1 MAKAFAS
8 PFKKRKELKI
18 YPLYC
23 RLTKCVVGKNDKLV
37 KNRSDGIVKIRYIR
51 RGGFLRERPYIWYAE
66 RTKNRSNAVDRIF
79 YDVVKN
85 SADCFVNKV

>member
-1 MAKAFAS
+1 MVKAFSS

-37 KNRSDGIVKIRYIR
+37 KNRSDGIVKI
-51 RGGFLRERPYIWYAE
+51 PYAKI
-66 RTKNRSNAVDRIF
+66 
-79 YDVVKN
+79 
-85 SADCFVNKV
+85 